1 MTGVK
6 CAVVDGDSLV
16 TTSPTGPY
24 PDDLQAAKW
33 SSAAEY
39 QLQAIRSCVEDA
51 KVDVERVHA
60 YAQTALDDIE
70 HTVGECQREA
80 ARTLQLYK
88 LGIYDSAKAFET
100 VEYDPPAADQCPIWP
115 EAKGTKEYDDHQ
127 PLLLSDHKV
136 SYEFRDSPLTR
147 DARDK
152 ARANRVANRP
162 ILNWIAAAVVS
173 ATFVASG
180 FYGYREFAKAIPPLP
195 APAAERLEAPKAE
208 VAAEPAMVL
217 VNFDIGEGGI
227 IFLSST
233 TKVVK
238 DGDNW
243 TYFAD
248 FTGPGPLLL
257 PEGTF
262 VFMVG
267 WGPGDGIVRGV
278 VEVKGNG
285 GPQTLKVNK
294 PAKATKK
301 ERET

>member
-1 MTGVK
+1 MTQDEREA
-6 CAVVDGDSLV
+6 AVERALNLPRPVPAAGKA
-16 TTSPTGPY
+16 
-24 PDDLQAAKW
+24 PDDLAAAGW
-33 SSAAEY
+33 SAAAEF
-39 QLQAIRSCVEDA
+39 QLQEIKGCVDKA
-51 KVDVERVHA
+51 RIDVERVHA

-80 ARTLQLYK
+80 ARTLHLYK
-88 LGIYDSAKAFET
+88 MGIYDSAKDYET
-100 VEYDPPAADQCPIWP
+100 VEYSQPEVAVPEPATTSHTFRWDA
-115 EAKGTKEYDDHQ
+115 GTQELRGDG
-127 PLLLSDHKV
+127 PLA
-136 SYEFRDSPLTR
+136 R

-162 ILNWIAAAVVS
+162 VFTWLSAAVISAAAT
-173 ATFVASG
+173 AAG
-180 FYGYREFAKAIPPLP
+180 MYGYGEWTKAIPPLP
-195 APAAERLEAPKAE
+195 APAVERLEAPKAE
-208 VAAEPAMVL
+208 VVAEPAMVL

-238 DGDNW
+238 DGENW

-294 PAKATKK
+294 PVKAVKK